1 MSENILLVS
10 DTMIKE
16 RTAIHG
22 NIDPKLIYPDIK
34 VAQDMYIQPILGTA
48 LYTKLQT
55 IIADGTITSDGA
67 NVNYKFLVDK
77 YLVDALM
84 YYTLSELP
92 TTISYQFWNK
102 GVVRK
107 QGQDTELPSMSELI
121 DLSNKYK
128 NRAEFYA
135 NRLRLWVIQNAGGP
149 NNWFPEYLNPG
160 ATIDTITPEQR
171 NFTMPVYLGGDG
183 WPDNPYCNRGG
194 FNGQPY
200 HD

>member
-1 MSENILLVS
+1 MSRDVLLVS
-10 DTMIKE
+10 DTMIKD

-34 VAQDMYIQPILGTA
+34 VAQDMYILPILGTA
-48 LYTKLQT
+48 LYEKLQT
-55 IIADGTITSDGA
+55 IIADGTITSDA
-67 NVNYKFLVDK
+67 AKINYKNLIDK
-77 YLVDALM
+77 YLCDALM

-102 GVVRK
+102 GVLRK
-107 QGQDTELPSMSELI
+107 QGESTELPSMSELI

-135 NRLRLWVIQNAGGP
+135 ERLRLYVIQNASTM
-149 NNWFPEYLNPG
+149 FTEYLNPG
-160 ATIDTITPEQR
+160 STIDTVTPEQR
-171 NFTMPVYLGGDG
+171 AFTNPVYLGDDG
-183 WPDNPYCNRGG
+183 RDNPYCNPGG

-200 HD
+200 QE

>member
-1 MSENILLVS
+1 MSENILLIS

-34 VAQDMYIQPILGTA
+34 VAQDMYIQPILGSA
-48 LYTKLQT
+48 LYNKLE
-55 IIADGTITSDGA
+55 ALVSDGTILDEA
-67 NVNYKFLVDK
+67 NKNYKMLLDKFLVD
-77 YLVDALM
+77 ALI
-84 YYTLSELP
+84 YYTLTLLP

-121 DLSNKYK
+121 DLSNNYK

-160 ATIDTITPEQR
+160 NTIDTITPEQR
-171 NFTMPVYLGGDG
+171 NFTMPVYLGESDG
-183 WPDNPYCNRGG
+183 RDNPYCNRGG

>member
-1 MSENILLVS
+1 MSENILLIS
-10 DTMIKE
+10 DLMIKE

-34 VAQDMYIQPILGTA
+34 VAQDMYILPILGTG
-48 LYTKLQT
+48 LYNKLQT
-55 IIADGTITSDGA
+55 IVSDGTITS
-67 NVNYKFLVDK
+67 NPVNLNYKMLMDK

-107 QGQDTELPSMSELI
+107 HGQDTDLPSMSELI

-128 NRAEFYA
+128 SRAEFYA
-135 NRLRLWVIQNAGGP
+135 QRMRLWIVQNAP
-149 NNWFPEYLNPG
+149 QFFPEYLNPG
-160 ATIDTITPEQR
+160 STIDTITPEQR
-171 NFTMPVYLGGDG
+171 AFTMPVYLGDET
-183 WPDNPYCNRGG
+183 NVRINAYCNPGG

>member
-1 MSENILLVS
+1 MSENILLIS

-16 RTAIHG
+16 RTVIHG

-34 VAQDMYIQPILGTA
+34 VAQDMYIMPILGTN
-48 LYTKLQT
+48 LYNKLQSLIST
-55 IIADGTITSDGA
+55 DKMKDAE
-67 NVNYKFLVDK
+67 NVNYKDLIDK

-102 GVVRK
+102 GVSRK
-107 QGQDTELPSMSELI
+107 IGNDTELPTMSELI

-135 NRLRLWVIQNAGGP
+135 QRLRLRIIDKAPTWY
-149 NNWFPEYLNPG
+149 PEYLNPG
-160 ATIDTITPEQR
+160 NTIDTVTPEQR
-171 NFTMPVYLGGDG
+171 NFTSPIYLGDSDG
-183 WPDNPYCNRGG
+183 IDNPYCNKGG

-200 HD
+200 KD

>member
-1 MSENILLVS
+1 MAENILLIS

-34 VAQDMYIQPILGTA
+34 VAQDMYIMPLLGTA
-48 LYTKLQT
+48 LYNKLQT
-55 IIADGTITSDGA
+55 IIYDGTITTLAS
-67 NVNYKFLVDK
+67 NVNYKNLIDK
-77 YLVDALM
+77 YLVDALI

-102 GVVRK
+102 GVMRK
-107 QGQDTELPSMSELI
+107 QGQDTDLPTMSELI
-121 DLSNKYK
+121 DLSNKYRQ
-128 NRAEFYA
+128 RAEFYA
-135 NRLRLWVIQNAGGP
+135 QRLKMYILTNAGGA
-149 NNWFPEYLNPG
+149 NQWFPEYLNPG
-160 ATIDTITPEQR
+160 STADTVTPEQR
-171 NFTMPVYLGGDG
+171 AFTMPVYLGDG
-183 WPDNPYCNRGG
+183 DNPYCNRGG